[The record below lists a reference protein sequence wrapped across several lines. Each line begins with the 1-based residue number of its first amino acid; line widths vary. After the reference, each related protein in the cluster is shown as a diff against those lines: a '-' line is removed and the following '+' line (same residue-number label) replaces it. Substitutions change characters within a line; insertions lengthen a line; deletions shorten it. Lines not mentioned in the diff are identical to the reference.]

1 MPSSAWSSGDA
12 APAARR
18 GPSLGLK
25 VALGVLSLPFLL
37 WLFLTG
43 QSKAVQARAWPVI
56 RQVARQ
62 LQTDADAGRLYRAN
76 PALARGYPSE
86 EVFLDRVRAYR
97 AQFPDLPDRA
107 PGADRY
113 ECFAG
118 PNGFR
123 ASVQGSGGAWAAFE
137 VRQSILFEKVPGEG
151 LLRMEF
157 SPTKEPNDSERRAL
171 RKARAELDWQQYR
184 EVCDLLASE
193 PGTRALWL
201 REPGLRR
208 SFPDEAALQAFA
220 ADIRPHLQPLLET
233 PGLSKVRLHRQVE
246 HTPQGESVR
255 LGHPLRVGTLTLAWF
270 DGQLTGLAF
279 TRS

>member
-1 MPSSAWSSGDA
+1 MPSSAWSSDAA

-25 VALGVLSLPFLL
+25 VALGLLALPFALV
-37 WLFLTG
+37 LFLLG
-43 QSKAVQARAWPVI
+43 QSKAVETRAWTVI
-56 RQVARQ
+56 RKVAQ
-62 LQTDADAGRLYRAN
+62 SLQTDADAGQLYRAN
-76 PALARGYPSE
+76 PALARRYPSE
-86 EVFLDRVRAYR
+86 DVFLDRVRAYR
-97 AQFPDLPDRA
+97 AQFPDLPDRV

-123 ASVQGSGGAWAAFE
+123 ASVQGSGGAWATFE
-137 VRQSILFEKVPGEG
+137 VRQNILFEKVPGEG
-151 LLRMEF
+151 LLRLEF

-171 RKARAELDWQQYR
+171 RKARAESDWRRTR

-193 PGTRALWL
+193 AGTRALWQ

-208 SFPDEAALQAFA
+208 SFPEEAALLAFA
-220 ADIRPHLQPLLET
+220 ADLRPHLQPLPES
-233 PGLSKVRLHRQVE
+233 PGLSKVRLRRQVE
-246 HTPQGESVR
+246 TTPQGESVR
-255 LGHPLRVGTLTLAWF
+255 LSHPFPAGTLTLAWS

-279 TRS
+279 TRG

>member
-1 MPSSAWSSGDA
+1 MPSSAWSAEGPRPD
-12 APAARR
+12 RR

-25 VALGVLSLPFLL
+25 VALSLLALPFLL

-43 QSKAVQARAWPVI
+43 QSKAVQARAWSVI
-56 RQVARQ
+56 RRVAQR
-62 LQTDADAGRLYRAN
+62 LQTDAEAGQLYRAN
-76 PALARGYPSE
+76 PALARRYPSE
-86 EVFLDRVRAYR
+86 DVFLDRVRAYR

-118 PNGFR
+118 PNGFQ
-123 ASVQGSGGAWAAFE
+123 ASVQGSGGAWATFE
-137 VRQSILFEKVPGEG
+137 VRQNILFEKVPGEG
-151 LLRMEF
+151 LLRLEF

-171 RKARAELDWQQYR
+171 RKARAESDWRRTR

-193 PGTRALWL
+193 AGARALWQ

-208 SFPDEAALQAFA
+208 SFADETALLAFA
-220 ADIRPHLQPLLET
+220 ADLRPQLQPLPES
-233 PGLSKVRLHRQVE
+233 PGLSKVRLRRQVE
-246 HTPQGESVR
+246 KTPQGETVR
-255 LGHPLRVGTLTLAWF
+255 LSHPFPTGTLTLAWS

-279 TRS
+279 VRR